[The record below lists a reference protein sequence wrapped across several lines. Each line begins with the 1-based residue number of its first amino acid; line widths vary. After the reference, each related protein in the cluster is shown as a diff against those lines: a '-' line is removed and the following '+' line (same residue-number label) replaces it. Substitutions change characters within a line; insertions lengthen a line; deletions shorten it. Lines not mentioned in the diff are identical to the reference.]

1 MSTSTTSTLST
12 LSPSTSTTT
21 NLDTLYI
28 LQKRA
33 STAFLTAEARAT
45 TLATELSRRSTLLEN
60 QDWKLQ
66 RLSLKLREN
75 HTPNEEETARLEEEF
90 KLAVELY
97 MELCNE
103 CNEAEVALMEAERES
118 RRRREEV
125 KRAEERC
132 IRAVWRRSGV
142 GVEGGG

>member
-1 MSTSTTSTLST
+1 MSTFTISTPSPLT
-12 LSPSTSTTT
+12 PSTNPKTT

-33 STAFLTAEARAT
+33 STLAVSAEVRAT
-45 TLATELSRRSTLLEN
+45 ALATELSRRFTLLEN

-66 RLSLKLREN
+66 RLGIKLREDHHAN
-75 HTPNEEETARLEEEF
+75 DCLEEEF

-142 GVEGGG
+142 GV

>member
-1 MSTSTTSTLST
+1 MSASTISTLST
-12 LSPSTSTTT
+12 PSPSTNPTTT

-33 STAFLTAEARAT
+33 STAFLAAETRAT
-45 TLATELSRRSTLLEN
+45 ALATELSRRSTLLEN

-66 RLSLKLREN
+66 RLGLKLREN
-75 HTPNEEETARLEEEF
+75 HDANDCLEEEF

-142 GVEGGG
+142 GG